1 MTLTI
6 ARAVFAISLLA
17 MPLQAAPIELGK
29 QFFHKDWAAACDN
42 TLSCEAVSL
51 MNDSQ
56 DDSMPTISVFRANDA
71 VGSVQIKISIA
82 DPKGDRYRVLV
93 DGRQID
99 NGMLAKGEFP
109 IRLEGA
115 AAMKLARAMGR
126 GRKLI
131 VRGAD
136 NIILGQL
143 GLNGT
148 AAAFTHIDSVQNR
161 AGTRTALFAVGK
173 KTLRA
178 TSAPLPVISAK
189 RIGKQDI
196 IPDAGAIVGLVEGS
210 DCAAVSTGVTENSAY
225 SLGKHEGIYQ
235 ALVMLSCGNGAYNFS
250 SAPFIGTSTN
260 GKKWSFAPARFDY
273 LADSNPRKDG
283 VNLLVDSSW
292 DAEHQQ
298 ISSYA
303 KGRGIGDCGS
313 AETYVWD
320 GAMFRLVLAYAMD
333 ECRGS
338 TDWMTLWRAKVE
350 FRD

>member
-1 MTLTI
+1 MSLLF
-6 ARAVFAISLLA
+6 ARALLA
-17 MPLQAAPIELGK
+17 VSFVTVPSQAAPIELGK

-56 DDSMPTISVFRANDA
+56 DDSVPTISLSRASDVA
-71 VGSVQIKISIA
+71 GSVQIKISIA
-82 DPKGDRYRVLV
+82 EPKGDRYRLLV

-99 NGMLAKGEFP
+99 SGILAKGEYP
-109 IRLEGA
+109 IRVEGA

-131 VRGAD
+131 IRGAD
-136 NIILGQL
+136 DAVLGQL

-161 AGTRTALFAVGK
+161 ARTPTALFALGK
-173 KTLRA
+173 RAFRAKT
-178 TSAPLPVISAK
+178 APLPVITAR

-196 IPDAGAIVGLVEGS
+196 IPDAGAIVGLVEAS
-210 DCAAVSTGVTENSAY
+210 ECVEASSGVTENSAY
-225 SLGKHEGIYQ
+225 SLGRHDGTYQ
-235 ALVMLSCGNGAYNFS
+235 ALVMLSCGSGAYNFS

-260 GKKWSFAPARFDY
+260 GKKWSFVPARFDY
-273 LADSNPRKDG
+273 PTDGVQRKDS
-283 VNLLVDSSW
+283 VNLLVNSSW
-292 DAEHQQ
+292 DAEKQQ

-320 GAMFRLVLAYAMD
+320 GMMFRLVLAYAMD